1 MGPVSLY
8 LKDPTG
14 ARFVG
19 GGLAEA
25 ESLLGAPLPPVPPPE
40 LEGDR
45 PVFYVRFHP
54 HLRTLLLR
62 FLQGLLQEI
71 GAQPSPV
78 PGRPRT
84 DTAADTAE
92 YEAALHRVLRSVRA
106 NDRRQGLPNLF
117 WLALTRDV
125 AEALKELEAKTP
137 SIRKLKYS
145 LHPLLS
151 SFYRRLE
158 QGARRAVEQ
167 EGPAQAAFQAGA
179 SENSGLIDALLED
192 GFAFT
197 ELTIGDLDFNQFLAA
212 NKRYRLTA
220 DLFFEIY
227 TILVRETERRLRA
240 GDRGLLSRVARHL
253 PGLSK
258 QQSQT
263 QAGVVR
269 VMMNTQV
276 MAYLFSDVWQTG
288 AKLMASAR
296 LKAETEHRPP
306 TEVMDVFLDLVAGVK
321 RFEILCQVRD
331 RISLLRAFDD
341 NKALEDK
348 ESRGV
353 RIYEFGDSAQV
364 LNNALNATV
373 LFLDLRGFTQTSE
386 GQISERDLTRELY
399 TVFDAFVPHIRR
411 FGGTVDKFLGDG
423 IMVTYGTQHA
433 DPLTPLNA
441 LRTAILCQETLH
453 TMRQQGKSYFKMG
466 VAIHYG
472 RVYLARFIADDET
485 VQTTVIGR
493 SVNLAG
499 RLVSATKKA
508 LDEDEDVP
516 SLAPLSEFQ
525 VTVDEQGTLFNEGI
539 AVSRAALVQMEAH
552 LPLVHAD
559 GGASSMEYFD
569 EQVGRR
575 ILIRYAGDA
584 KFKGVRSSFPVYAVE
599 AEG

>member
-1 MGPVSLY
+1 MGPISLY

-71 GAQPSPV
+71 GAQPSAAA
-78 PGRPRT
+78 GRPRT

-92 YEAALHRVLRSVRA
+92 YEAALLRVLRSVRA

-125 AEALKELEAKTP
+125 AEALKELEAKNP

-158 QGARRAVEQ
+158 QSARRAVEQ
-167 EGPAQAAFQAGA
+167 EAPAQTSFLTGLVD
-179 SENSGLIDALLED
+179 NSGLIDALLED

-197 ELTIGDLDFNQFLAA
+197 ELTIADLDFNQFLAS

-240 GDRGLLSRVARHL
+240 GDRGLLSRVARHI

-258 QQSQT
+258 QQCQT
-263 QAGVVR
+263 QAGVVK

-276 MAYLFSDVWQTG
+276 MNYLFADVWQTG
-288 AKLMASAR
+288 AKLTASAR

-306 TEVMDVFLDLVAGVK
+306 TEVMDVFLELVAGVK

-341 NKALEDK
+341 DKVLEDK

-364 LNNALNATV
+364 LNNALNATI

-453 TMRQQGKSYFKMG
+453 AMRQQGKSYFKMG

-508 LDEDEDVP
+508 LDEDEDLP
-516 SLAPLSEFQ
+516 DPAPPSEFQ

-559 GGASSMEYFD
+559 GAASSMEYFD